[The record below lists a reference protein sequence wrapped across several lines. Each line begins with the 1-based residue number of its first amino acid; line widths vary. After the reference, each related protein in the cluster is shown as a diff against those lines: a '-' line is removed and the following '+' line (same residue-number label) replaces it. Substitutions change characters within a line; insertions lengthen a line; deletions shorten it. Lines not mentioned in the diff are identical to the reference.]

1 MASDPRIRASDDDR
15 ERTVALLRE
24 HHAAG
29 RLTVEEFN
37 ERMDKAYAAKT
48 LGDLDELM
56 TDLPAIDLY
65 RLPDA
70 SLPPHYRRQI
80 PGAGFQ
86 AAAGAGGLAW
96 GHGRFS
102 PVWAAAWVSWFS
114 VTLLCFVMWALS
126 GAGYLWPLWIA
137 GPWGAI
143 MIGRWISGSHPGG
156 GPNHPNRLPPPN
168 RPNHRNHPNHP
179 RRMRGD
185 HPDQIGGDSGR

>member
-1 MASDPRIRASDDDR
+1 MAADPKIRASDDDR

-37 ERMDKAYAAKT
+37 ERMDQAYAAKT

-70 SLPPHYRRQI
+70 SLPSHYRRQI
-80 PGAGFQ
+80 PGAGSIQ
-86 AAAGAGGLAW
+86 AAAGVGGLAW

-102 PVWAAAWVSWFS
+102 PVWAAAWGSWFS
-114 VTLLCFVMWALS
+114 VTLLCFVIWALS
-126 GAGYLWPLWIA
+126 GAGYLWPLWIS

-156 GPNHPNRLPPPN
+156 GPNHPGRI
-168 RPNHRNHPNHP
+168 RREHP
-179 RRMRGD
+179 RPIRHQHPRPIRRD
-185 HPDQIGGDSGR
+185 RPDQAGGEPDR

>member
-1 MASDPRIRASDDDR
+1 MAGDPRIRASDADR
-15 ERTVALLRE
+15 DRVATLLRE

-29 RLTVEEFN
+29 RLSAEEFH
-37 ERMDKAYAAKT
+37 ERMERALDAKT
-48 LGDLDELM
+48 LGELDELL

-80 PGAGFQ
+80 PGAGSFQ
-86 AAAGAGGLAW
+86 AATWAAGLTW

-102 PVWAAAWVSWFS
+102 PVWAAAWGSWLS
-114 VTLLCFVMWALS
+114 VTLLCFVIWALS
-126 GAGYLWPLWIA
+126 GGGYLWPLWLS

-156 GPNHPNRLPPPN
+156 GPN
-168 RPNHRNHPNHP
+168 RPNHPTHP
-179 RRMRGD
+179 RPPRRD
-185 HPDQIGGDSGR
+185 HPGQIGGDAPDR

>member
-1 MASDPRIRASDDDR
+1 MAGDPRIRASDDDR

-80 PGAGFQ
+80 PGAGSFQ
-86 AAAGAGGLAW
+86 AATGAAGLTM

-102 PVWAAAWVSWFS
+102 PVWAAAWGSWLS
-114 VTLLCFVMWALS
+114 VTLLCFVIWALS
-126 GAGYLWPLWIA
+126 GGGYLWPLWLA

-143 MIGRWISGSHPGG
+143 MVGRWISGSHPGG
-156 GPNHPNRLPPPN
+156 GPN
-168 RPNHRNHPNHP
+168 RPSHPNHP
-179 RRMRGD
+179 HRPRRD
-185 HPDQIGGDSGR
+185 HPGQIGGDPSDR